1 MKLEVI
7 VKDKESGAILQR
19 EECDGVV
26 CAYSGQVAEDS
37 YHSGTISVV
46 RGNVMCVMSIISAIE
61 ERTAG
66 MKKKV
71 CENFK
76 EASGMDLSYEKM
88 RRMLDGIETR
98 IEVDRDAIREMKE
111 RQGR

>member
-7 VKDKESGAILQR
+7 VKEKESGAILQR

-46 RGNVMCVMSIISAIE
+46 RGSIMCVMSIISAIE
-61 ERTAG
+61 ERTAK
-66 MKKKV
+66 MKKMV

-76 EASGMDLSYEKM
+76 EASGMDLSYEEM

-98 IEVDRDAIREMKE
+98 VEVDHDAIREMKE
-111 RQGR
+111 RHGR